1 MNQMKAVNI
10 RILVTQQIEEN
21 YFAIVEDNDP
31 ILNQTPLTLDAGDVF
46 QDSRFRLCDTDV
58 RRIMHTDL
66 DSIDVVEYT
75 RQEEVEQRR

>member
-1 MNQMKAVNI
+1 MKAVNI

-21 YFAIVEDNDP
+21 YFAIVADDDQ
-31 ILNQTPLTLDAGDVF
+31 ILKQTPLTLDAGDVF

-66 DSIDVVEYT
+66 DSIDVVEWT
-75 RQEEVEQRR
+75 LADEMEQRR

>member
-1 MNQMKAVNI
+1 MKAVNI

-31 ILNQTPLTLDAGDVF
+31 ILTKTPLTLDAGDVF

-58 RRIMHTDL
+58 RRIMQTDL
-66 DSIDVVEYT
+66 DSIDVVEWT
-75 RQEEVEQRR
+75 PADELEQRR

>member
-1 MNQMKAVNI
+1 MKAVNI

-21 YFAIVEDNDP
+21 YFAIVADDDP
-31 ILNQTPLTLDAGDVF
+31 ILKQTPRTLDAGDVF

-66 DSIDVVEYT
+66 DSIDVVEWT
-75 RQEEVEQRR
+75 SPRDGLERR

>member
-66 DSIDVVEYT
+66 DSIDVVEWT
-75 RQEEVEQRR
+75 PADELEQRR